1 MDERG
6 VTPGRNRTGGDATQT
21 SEFRTQRRGLGVEGR
36 GKNRQRELRKVGGIR
51 IQGAGSSMDGRGLSL
66 PHPTPDAESSDSPQ
80 TARTRSLLPPERSCG
95 AGRAG
100 ADPGYP
106 DAAARARGRGDR
118 RGGEG
123 PAAGA
128 ATMEFRQEEF
138 RKLAGRALGRL
149 HR

>member
-1 MDERG
+1 M
-6 VTPGRNRTGGDATQT
+6 GGA
-21 SEFRTQRRGLGVEGR
+21 SPRPAPEAEF
-36 GKNRQRELRKVGGIR
+36 
-51 IQGAGSSMDGRGLSL
+51 
-66 PHPTPDAESSDSPQ
+66 SDSPS
-80 TARTRSLLPPERSCG
+80 AAALAASFPPERSCG

-100 ADPGYP
+100 ADPGNP

-118 RGGEG
+118 RGV

-128 ATMEFRQEEF
+128 ATMQFHKEEF